1 LTDRAAVR
9 SHSTMS
15 ITWPS
20 GSTWTS
26 LADAIRPG
34 VQSGLSALG
43 LPEPTLTVQVGPPGG
58 PLAGWSGDVL
68 ILHGSLAGPTMHAKG
83 DAPDGGGPPE
93 LAMDR
98 WRRATGLVLEAAILT
113 AAAEERSVP
122 VAELAE
128 SWHAQ
133 AAAADAVDRVS
144 PALGWLW
151 GPLAGLLA
159 HPSASALDH
168 PRRLAWWLRAHPD
181 ADDSLPE
188 AASWASFGK
197 WLRDRHW
204 GPLASCPLPLPMAAP
219 ARPSNE
225 PGPARALS
233 HHILELQGGTNGTR
247 WSASHGAIA
256 GTSTIPA
263 DQTIVAVLGVTEAAV
278 VGVAPAASPPVGTW
292 ALTSGHFGAHVGAA
306 RGVELTLSANGRA
319 ELTGADA
326 FVGPPTR
333 ELLAMADKYGVSGSA
348 TGRWRLT
355 ACNETSDAGAL
366 TLMGLDGDATVHP
379 RSGHGF
385 AFPAGQWLD
394 PVRGVLKTLDGRAIR
409 WTRDGPAMTL
419 RVDLNGTDLAFEFTA
434 V

>member
-1 LTDRAAVR
+1 MR
-9 SHSTMS
+9 SHATMS
-15 ITWPS
+15 ITWPA

-43 LPEPTLTVQVGPPGG
+43 LAEPTLTVKEGRPDG
-58 PLAGWSGDVL
+58 PLASWSGDVL
-68 ILHGSLAGPTMHAKG
+68 SLHGSLAGPTMHAEG
-83 DAPDGGGPPE
+83 DEPSASGAPE

-98 WRRATGLVLEAAILT
+98 WRRTTGLVLEAAILVT
-113 AAAEERSVP
+113 EGAARSVP
-122 VAELAE
+122 VQELAE
-128 SWHAQ
+128 NWYLRAT
-133 AAAADAVDRVS
+133 AANRVDGAC

-159 HPSASALDH
+159 DPTSSALQD

-181 ADDSLPE
+181 ADEVLPD
-188 AASWASFGK
+188 APSWASFGL
-197 WLRDRHW
+197 WLRDRQR
-204 GPLASCPLPLPMAAP
+204 GPLATCPIPLPMAPPAP
-219 ARPSNE
+219 PSQQ
-225 PGPARALS
+225 GSPAHALS
-233 HHILELQGGTNGTR
+233 HRILQLQGGTNGAQWTP
-247 WSASHGAIA
+247 SHGAIA
-256 GTSTIPA
+256 GAATVPA
-263 DQTIVAVLGVTEAAV
+263 EETAV
-278 VGVAPAASPPVGTW
+278 VALGLVEAGVVSVAATPSPPVGTW
-292 ALTSGHFGAHVGAA
+292 SLASGHFGAHVGAA

-355 ACNETSDAGAL
+355 ACNEASDEGAL
-366 TLMGLDGDATVHP
+366 VLLGLEGDATVHP

-394 PVRGVLKTLDGRAIR
+394 PVRGVLRTLDGRAIR
-409 WTRDGPAMTL
+409 WTRAGPAMTL
-419 RVDLNGTDLAFEFTA
+419 RVDLNGTELAFEFTA